1 MRFARSDIVNTMGLL
16 KLNDIINATGGD
28 LISLNADSFL
38 GISIDSRTISEGEL
52 FIALKGSR
60 HDGHNFLNEALRR
73 GTGAIVE
80 FPPERFYKDKTV
92 IYVKD
97 SLRALQDIAHY
108 LRMKRN
114 VPVIAITGSNGKTT
128 TKELIA
134 SIVSTRYKVLKNT
147 GNLNNQ
153 IGLPLTLTRISEDDQ
168 MIVLEMGASAPGEIN
183 QLCKIAVPNYGVLT
197 NIGKAHLEGFKDL
210 ETVRKTKLE
219 LLNTVNVAAVNADD
233 AFMMAG
239 VRMSGY
245 NGRLIRY
252 GIKNIAEIYAS
263 NIVQHEKGLNFLICI
278 YGEILDVNSQLSGIF
293 NVYNILA
300 ATAISYVMDIPLL
313 QIKEAICGFKGV
325 PMRLEF
331 KEINGVEIIYDVYNA
346 NPASMEEALKELVR
360 IKKDRT
366 IAVLGD
372 MLELGSYAEEEHR
385 SLGRLLSKLKIDILI
400 GVGSYMALAASEF
413 NGNFYSLQTAEE
425 AGRILKKICRK
436 GDAVLI
442 KGSRGVKMEK
452 VLEDYAL

>member
-1 MRFARSDIVNTMGLL
+1 MRFVRSDIVKTMGLL

-60 HDGHNFLNEALRR
+60 HDGHNFLNEALKR

-80 FPPERFYKDKTV
+80 IPPERFYKDKTV

-153 IGLPLTLTRISEDDQ
+153 IGLPLSLTRISEDDE
-168 MIVLEMGASAPGEIN
+168 MIVLEMGASAPGEID

-219 LLNTVNVAAVNADD
+219 LLNTVNVAIVNADD
-233 AFMMAG
+233 AFMMEG
-239 VRMSGY
+239 ISMSGY

-263 NIVQHEKGLNFLICI
+263 NIVQHEKGLNFRICI
-278 YGEILDVNSQLSGIF
+278 YGEMLDVNSQLSGIF

-300 ATAISYVMDIPLL
+300 ATAISDVMDIPLL
-313 QIKEAICGFKGV
+313 QIKEAIYSFKGV

-346 NPASMEEALKELVR
+346 NPVSMKEALKELVR

-385 SLGRLLSKLKIDILI
+385 SLGKLLSKLKIDILI
-400 GVGSYMALAASEF
+400 GVGSCMALAASEF

-425 AGRILKKICRK
+425 AGRILRKICRK

-442 KGSRGVKMEK
+442 KGSRGLKMEK
-452 VLEDYAL
+452 VLEEYAL